1 LRSTL
6 NEKEQA
12 MAVTLMQQDLE
23 ATFSEVTEPD
33 ECCTIRELNRG
44 DESEVLDFLA
54 ARPIHTV
61 FMASLIR
68 DNGLVSPHNRG
79 SFYACRGRYGQLEG
93 VALLGHATIIEGHTE
108 NALASFARLAR
119 NCQSAHLIRGERK
132 IINNFW
138 GHYASLG
145 QEPRMICRELLFER
159 REDLPVED
167 SMDDLR
173 PATINDLDQV
183 LAVNASMAFE
193 EGGISPLQRDPGG
206 FRQRTA
212 RRIEQ
217 GRVWIWTRD
226 DKLMFKADVVGE
238 TPEVT
243 YLEGVH
249 VHAEERRKGYGLRCL
264 KHLSS
269 MLLARS
275 ESICLTINHRN
286 KNALTFY
293 AKAGYQF
300 NSHYETIY
308 LR

>member
-1 LRSTL
+1 
-6 NEKEQA
+6 
-12 MAVTLMQQDLE
+12 MAVTLMRQDLS
-23 ATFSEVTEPD
+23 ATLSELAEPD
-33 ECCTIRELNRG
+33 ECCTIKELNRG

-61 FMASLIR
+61 FLASLIH

-93 VALLGHATIIEGHTE
+93 VALLGHATIIEAHTE
-108 NALASFARLAR
+108 SALASFARLAR
-119 NCQSAHLIRGERK
+119 NCQNAHLIRGERK
-132 IINNFW
+132 IINDFW
-138 GHYASLG
+138 AHYASPN
-145 QEPRMICRELLFER
+145 QEPRLICRELLFER
-159 REDLPVED
+159 HENLPAED
-167 SMDDLR
+167 SVGELR
-173 PATINDLDQV
+173 RATINDLDKV

-193 EGGISPLQRDPGG
+193 EGGISPLQRDPAG
-206 FRQRTA
+206 FRCRTA

-217 GRVWIWTRD
+217 GRVWVWIED
-226 DKLMFKADVVGE
+226 NKLIFKADVVGE
-238 TPEVT
+238 TPEAT

-249 VHAEERRKGYGLRCL
+249 VHAEERRKGYGLRSL

-286 KNALTFY
+286 KTALTFY

-300 NSHYETIY
+300 HSHYETIY